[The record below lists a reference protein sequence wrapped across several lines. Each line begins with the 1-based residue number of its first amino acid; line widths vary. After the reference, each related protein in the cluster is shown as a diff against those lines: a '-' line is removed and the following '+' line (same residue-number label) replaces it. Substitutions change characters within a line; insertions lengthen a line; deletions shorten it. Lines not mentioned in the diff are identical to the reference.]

1 MIKNKQ
7 SASLIVKAKPVNYED
22 CAFDDAYQVSDIIA
36 ERKSYEKVIAD
47 LKAHADGLTDSLI
60 RTTNEIMTQKKR
72 ADGLENKLRSPKYKE
87 LSKLII
93 THEHAECIDE
103 VNRLH
108 EGIKEIAKAP
118 CEKCKKVQNDWEKKY
133 RTEVFAGKDN
143 SSRERRRAKKAEA
156 LQLSEAKK
164 LKIVV
169 LKLEKAKALID
180 CQEQELNDYHNKLE
194 KVQSEIIK
202 HANCK
207 IYHSIEGKKAT
218 CLDMILLEC
227 FSKEIVGDVE

>member
-47 LKAHADGLTDSLI
+47 LKTHADGLTDSLI

-103 VNRLH
+103 VNRLY

-143 SSRERRRAKKAEA
+143 SSRERLRAEKAEA
-156 LQLSEAKK
+156 KLNSIADELERIAINYDGDELIDKLEELAKK
-164 LKIVV
+164 V
-169 LKLEKAKALID
+169 
-180 CQEQELNDYHNKLE
+180 
-194 KVQSEIIK
+194 
-202 HANCK
+202 
-207 IYHSIEGKKAT
+207 KK
-218 CLDMILLEC
+218 
-227 FSKEIVGDVE
+227 